1 MGKDTLP
8 EADTVNKISRVTI
21 KADTLITDTNN
32 VQDNALKSLVKYHAR
47 DSMRVNIID
56 EIVFLYGAATV
67 DYEEM
72 HLKAD
77 YIAIDMNNK
86 ELFAEGLND
95 TLGNVTG
102 SPEFSQGDQK
112 FRSSTIR
119 YNFDSKK
126 GKIAYVITQEGQG
139 YIHGEV
145 VKKDPE
151 NNFFIKKGQYTTCNL
166 DHPHFAIT
174 SNKLKVI
181 NKNKIVTGPA
191 YLTIEGV
198 PTPLLLPFGFFP
210 NKSGRSSGI
219 IFPSFGESSQRGFYF
234 QRLGYYFGFNDY
246 INLALTSD
254 VYTKGS
260 YTLNASSIYK
270 KRYRYSGNLRFSY
283 AYTINSEKELPD
295 HSVKWD
301 YRINWT
307 HTQDPKLSPNNF
319 FSASVNAGSS
329 NYYSNTISS
338 VSNYL
343 TNTFESSVSFTHS
356 FPDNPIK
363 YGISLKHFQNTI
375 TREIR
380 LTAPEISLSISRIN
394 PFKRKVAIGRQ
405 QWYEKIGISYLLNGT
420 NYINTKDSLLFKK
433 ESLDNFQ
440 NGIQHSIP
448 VSTSFN
454 VLNYFNVSPSLN
466 YIERWYFKTTQ
477 YNDWNAESRH
487 VDTVVVKKFV
497 APREYSA
504 SLGISTRI
512 YGMYQFSHGPVT
524 ALRHVMTP
532 SASLSVR
539 PDFGNPKY
547 GYYKN
552 VKVDSTERSVRYS
565 IFQNS
570 VLFFY
575 ASSE

>member
-1 MGKDTLP
+1 MD
-8 EADTVNKISRVTI
+8 
-21 KADTLITDTNN
+21 
-32 VQDNALKSLVKYHAR
+32 
-47 DSMRVNIID
+47 
-56 EIVFLYGAATV
+56 
-67 DYEEM
+67 
-72 HLKAD
+72 
-77 YIAIDMNNK
+77 
-86 ELFAEGLND
+86 
-95 TLGNVTG
+95 
-102 SPEFSQGDQK
+102 
-112 FRSSTIR
+112 
-119 YNFDSKK
+119 
-126 GKIAYVITQEGQG
+126 
-139 YIHGEV
+139 
-145 VKKDPE
+145 
-151 NNFFIKKGQYTTCNL
+151 
-166 DHPHFAIT
+166 
-174 SNKLKVI
+174 
-181 NKNKIVTGPA
+181 
-191 YLTIEGV
+191 
-198 PTPLLLPFGFFP
+198 LLAG
-210 NKSGRSSGI
+210 
-219 IFPSFGESSQRGFYF
+219 
-234 QRLGYYFGFNDY
+234 
-246 INLALTSD
+246 
-254 VYTKGS
+254 
-260 YTLNASSIYK
+260 
-270 KRYRYSGNLRFSY
+270 
-283 AYTINSEKELPD
+283 EKELPD
-295 HSVKWD
+295 YSVKRD

-570 VLFFY
+570 VFHGPSNGRYANINFSLDNNLEMKVRSNSDTGATVKKIKLFESLRLSTNYNLLADSMKLDLINVSGRTTLFDKISLNFGGTLDPYSFDQNNSDYDQYSLTHGGRLARLTGANATMNFSLNQKSNKDNPKYSAEQLNYINQHPEEYVDFDIPYNLAVTYSLNYSKKGSLPKSIIQSASFNGDLSLTPQWKIGFNSWYDLTYKKFTNMGLNIYRDLHCWEMRLNWIPFGYQESWNFQINVKASILQDLKLLKRKDFY
-575 ASSE
+575 DN